1 MISHPDY
8 DKETSFM
15 IPHTTSGFDLKVD
28 IVRDYYHSPTLAV
41 YLSYEWLNMHY
52 NSTKL
57 DINTCATI
65 TSTVQEIQKALKEY
79 N

>member
-1 MISHPDY
+1 MTE
-8 DKETSFM
+8 KTSFV
-15 IPHTTSGFDLKVD
+15 IPHTTPGFDVTVD
-28 IVRDYYHSPTLAV
+28 LIRDYYNSPTLAV
-41 YLSYEWLNMHY
+41 YLSYKWLNMHY

-65 TSTVQEIQKALKEY
+65 TSTVHVIQKALKEY